1 MSYTPK
7 NNRDGIRNSFLMP
20 NEIFTL
26 GLSGG
31 AILVYTYLRYCENR
45 ETYQCDP
52 SYKTIGK
59 AVGMSK
65 NTVKKYIDVLR
76 DKGLIE
82 TENTSVVTAKGQKRN
97 GNLLYTLRP
106 VEEAVKLFYEEQS
119 RRLNEE
125 IGRAQAL
132 KNIEKFGIQVEK
144 SA

>member
-20 NEIFTL
+20 NEIFAL

-45 ETYQCDP
+45 ETYQCYP

-65 NTVKKYIDVLR
+65 NTVKKYVDILR

-106 VEEAVKLFYEEQS
+106 IEEAVELFYEEQS

-125 IGRAQAL
+125 IGRSQAL

>member
-1 MSYTPK
+1 M
-7 NNRDGIRNSFLMP
+7 
-20 NEIFTL
+20 L

-45 ETYQCDP
+45 ETYQCYP

-65 NTVKKYIDVLR
+65 NTVKKYVDVLR

-125 IGRAQAL
+125 IGRAQDL

>member
-20 NEIFTL
+20 NEIFAL

-45 ETYQCDP
+45 ETYQCYP

-65 NTVKKYIDVLR
+65 NTVKKYVDILR

-106 VEEAVKLFYEEQS
+106 VEEAVELFYEEQN

>member
-1 MSYTPK
+1 
-7 NNRDGIRNSFLMP
+7 MP
-20 NEIFTL
+20 NEIFAL

-45 ETYQCDP
+45 ETYQCYP

-65 NTVKKYIDVLR
+65 NTVKKYVDVLR

-106 VEEAVKLFYEEQS
+106 VEEAVKLFYEEQN

-125 IGRAQAL
+125 IGRAQTL
-132 KNIEKFGIQVEK
+132 KNIEKFGVQVEK

>member
-1 MSYTPK
+1 M
-7 NNRDGIRNSFLMP
+7 
-20 NEIFTL
+20 
-26 GLSGG
+26 
-31 AILVYTYLRYCENR
+31 
-45 ETYQCDP
+45 
-52 SYKTIGK
+52 
-59 AVGMSK
+59 
-65 NTVKKYIDVLR
+65 KKYVDILR

>member
-7 NNRDGIRNSFLMP
+7 NNRDGIRHSFLMP
-20 NEIFTL
+20 NEIFAL

-45 ETYQCDP
+45 ETYQCYP

-65 NTVKKYIDVLR
+65 NTVKKYVDILR

-106 VEEAVKLFYEEQS
+106 VEEAVELFYEEQN

>member
-1 MSYTPK
+1 MSYTLK

-20 NEIFTL
+20 NEIFAL

-45 ETYQCDP
+45 ETYQCYP

-65 NTVKKYIDVLR
+65 NTVKKYVDVLH

-106 VEEAVKLFYEEQS
+106 IEEAVELFYEEQN

>member
-7 NNRDGIRNSFLMP
+7 NSRDGIRNSFLMP
-20 NEIFTL
+20 NEIFAL

-45 ETYQCDP
+45 ETYQCYP

-65 NTVKKYIDVLR
+65 NTVKKYVDILR

-106 VEEAVKLFYEEQS
+106 IEEAVELFYEEQS

>member
-1 MSYTPK
+1 MSYTPN
-7 NNRDGIRNSFLMP
+7 NNRDGIRDSFLMP
-20 NEIFTL
+20 NEIFAL
-26 GLSGG
+26 GLEGG

-45 ETYQCDP
+45 ETYQCYP

-65 NTVKKYIDVLR
+65 NTVKKYVDVLR

>member
-20 NEIFTL
+20 NEIFAL

-45 ETYQCDP
+45 ETYQCYP

-65 NTVKKYIDVLR
+65 NTVKKYVDILR

-106 VEEAVKLFYEEQS
+106 IEEAVQLFYEEQN
-119 RRLNEE
+119 RRLNKE

-132 KNIEKFGIQVEK
+132 QNIEKFGIQVEK

>member
-20 NEIFTL
+20 NEIFAL

-45 ETYQCDP
+45 ETYQCYP

-65 NTVKKYIDVLR
+65 NTVKKYVDILR

-97 GNLLYTLRP
+97 GNLLYTLHP
-106 VEEAVKLFYEEQS
+106 IEEAVELFYEEQN

>member
-45 ETYQCDP
+45 ETYQCYP

-65 NTVKKYIDVLR
+65 NTVKKYVDILR

-125 IGRAQAL
+125 IGRAQAI

>member
-20 NEIFTL
+20 NEIFAL

-45 ETYQCDP
+45 ETYQCYP

-65 NTVKKYIDVLR
+65 NTVKKYVDVLR

-106 VEEAVKLFYEEQS
+106 VEEAVELFYEEQN

>member
-20 NEIFTL
+20 NEIFAL

-45 ETYQCDP
+45 ETYQCYP

-65 NTVKKYIDVLR
+65 NTVKKYVDILR

-82 TENTSVVTAKGQKRN
+82 TENTSVVTAKCQKRN

-125 IGRAQAL
+125 IGRVQAI

>member
-20 NEIFTL
+20 NEIFAL

-45 ETYQCDP
+45 ETYQCYP

-65 NTVKKYIDVLR
+65 NTVKKYVDILR

-106 VEEAVKLFYEEQS
+106 VEEAVKLFYEEQN

>member
-1 MSYTPK
+1 
-7 NNRDGIRNSFLMP
+7 MP
-20 NEIFTL
+20 NEIFAL

-45 ETYQCDP
+45 ETYQCYP

-65 NTVKKYIDVLR
+65 NTVKKYVDVLR

-106 VEEAVKLFYEEQS
+106 VEEAVELFYEEQN

>member
-20 NEIFTL
+20 NEIFAL

-45 ETYQCDP
+45 ETYQCYP

-65 NTVKKYIDVLR
+65 NTVKKYVDILR

-106 VEEAVKLFYEEQS
+106 IEEAVELFYEEQN

>member
-20 NEIFTL
+20 NEIFAL

-45 ETYQCDP
+45 ETYQCYP

-65 NTVKKYIDVLR
+65 NTVKKYVDVLR

-106 VEEAVKLFYEEQS
+106 VEEAVKLFYEEQN

>member
-1 MSYTPK
+1 MSYTLK

-20 NEIFTL
+20 NEIFAL

-45 ETYQCDP
+45 ETYQCYP

-65 NTVKKYIDVLR
+65 NTVKKYVDVLH

-125 IGRAQAL
+125 IGRAQDL

>member
-20 NEIFTL
+20 NEIFAL

-45 ETYQCDP
+45 ETYQCYP

-65 NTVKKYIDVLR
+65 NTVKKYVDILR

-119 RRLNEE
+119 RRFNEE

>member
-1 MSYTPK
+1 
-7 NNRDGIRNSFLMP
+7 
-20 NEIFTL
+20 
-26 GLSGG
+26 
-31 AILVYTYLRYCENR
+31 
-45 ETYQCDP
+45 
-52 SYKTIGK
+52 
-59 AVGMSK
+59 MSK
-65 NTVKKYIDVLR
+65 NTVKKYVDVLR

-125 IGRAQAL
+125 IGRAQDL

>member
-1 MSYTPK
+1 MSYTQK

-20 NEIFTL
+20 NEIFAL

-45 ETYQCDP
+45 ETYQCYP

-65 NTVKKYIDVLR
+65 NTVKKYVDVLR

-97 GNLLYTLRP
+97 GNFLYTLRP
-106 VEEAVKLFYEEQS
+106 IEEAVEIFYEEQN

-125 IGRAQAL
+125 IGRAQAI

>member
-20 NEIFTL
+20 NEIFAL

-45 ETYQCDP
+45 ETYQCYP

-65 NTVKKYIDVLR
+65 NTVKKYVDILR

-82 TENTSVVTAKGQKRN
+82 TENTSVITAKGQKRN

-106 VEEAVKLFYEEQS
+106 VEEAVELFYEEQN

>member
-1 MSYTPK
+1 
-7 NNRDGIRNSFLMP
+7 MP
-20 NEIFTL
+20 NEIFAL

-45 ETYQCDP
+45 ETYQCYP

-65 NTVKKYIDVLR
+65 NTVKKYVDVLR

-106 VEEAVKLFYEEQS
+106 VEEAVKLFYEEQN

>member
-1 MSYTPK
+1 
-7 NNRDGIRNSFLMP
+7 MP
-20 NEIFTL
+20 NEIFAL

-45 ETYQCDP
+45 ETYQCYP

-65 NTVKKYIDVLR
+65 NTVKKYVDILR

>member
-20 NEIFTL
+20 NEIFAL

-31 AILVYTYLRYCENR
+31 AILIYTYLRYCENR
-45 ETYQCDP
+45 ETYQCYP

-65 NTVKKYIDVLR
+65 NTVKKYVDILR

-106 VEEAVKLFYEEQS
+106 VEEAVKLFYEEQN

>member
-1 MSYTPK
+1 MSS
-7 NNRDGIRNSFLMP
+7 NRDGIRNSFLMP
-20 NEIFTL
+20 NEIFAL

-45 ETYQCDP
+45 ESYQCYP

-65 NTVKKYIDVLR
+65 NTVKKYVDILR

-106 VEEAVKLFYEEQS
+106 IEEAVKLFYEEQS

-132 KNIEKFGIQVEK
+132 KNIEKIGIQVEK

>member
-1 MSYTPK
+1 
-7 NNRDGIRNSFLMP
+7 
-20 NEIFTL
+20 
-26 GLSGG
+26 
-31 AILVYTYLRYCENR
+31 
-45 ETYQCDP
+45 
-52 SYKTIGK
+52 
-59 AVGMSK
+59 MSK
-65 NTVKKYIDVLR
+65 NTVKKYVDVLR

-106 VEEAVKLFYEEQS
+106 IEEAVELFYEEQN

>member
-1 MSYTPK
+1 LSYTLK

-20 NEIFTL
+20 NEIFAL

-45 ETYQCDP
+45 ETYQCYP

-65 NTVKKYIDVLR
+65 NTVKKYVDVLH

-106 VEEAVKLFYEEQS
+106 IEEAVELFYEEQN

>member
-1 MSYTPK
+1 MSS
-7 NNRDGIRNSFLMP
+7 NRGGIRNSFLMP
-20 NEIFTL
+20 NEIFAL

-45 ETYQCDP
+45 ETYQCYP

-65 NTVKKYIDVLR
+65 NTVKKYVDILR

-106 VEEAVKLFYEEQS
+106 IEEAVQLFYEEQS
-119 RRLNEE
+119 RRFNEE

>member
-20 NEIFTL
+20 NEIFAL

-45 ETYQCDP
+45 ETYQCYP

-65 NTVKKYIDVLR
+65 NTVKKYVDILR

-106 VEEAVKLFYEEQS
+106 IEEAVELFYEEQS

-125 IGRAQAL
+125 IGRAQVL

>member
-20 NEIFTL
+20 NEIFAL

-45 ETYQCDP
+45 ETYQCYP

-65 NTVKKYIDVLR
+65 NTVKKYVDILR

-106 VEEAVKLFYEEQS
+106 IEEAVELFYEEQS
-119 RRLNEE
+119 RRLNKE

-132 KNIEKFGIQVEK
+132 QNIEKFGIQVEK

>member
-1 MSYTPK
+1 MSYTPE

-20 NEIFTL
+20 NEIFAL

-45 ETYQCDP
+45 ETYQCYP

-65 NTVKKYIDVLR
+65 NTVKKYVDILR

>member
-20 NEIFTL
+20 NEIFAL

-45 ETYQCDP
+45 ETYQCYP

-65 NTVKKYIDVLR
+65 NTVKKYVDILR

-82 TENTSVVTAKGQKRN
+82 TENTSVVTAQGQKRN

-106 VEEAVKLFYEEQS
+106 VEEAVKHFYEEQS
-119 RRLNEE
+119 RRFNEE

-132 KNIEKFGIQVEK
+132 ENIEKFGIQVEK

>member
-7 NNRDGIRNSFLMP
+7 NNRDSISNSFLMP
-20 NEIFTL
+20 NEIFAL

-45 ETYQCDP
+45 ETYQCYP

-65 NTVKKYIDVLR
+65 NTVKKYVDVLR

-106 VEEAVKLFYEEQS
+106 VEEAVKLFYEEQN
-119 RRLNEE
+119 RRINEE

-132 KNIEKFGIQVEK
+132 KNIEKFGVQVEK